1 MKSHRIL
8 SHHLLIDF
16 QYQSINCYQ
25 LILFGI
31 DFDWLTNSSIAYA
44 GARNYQFDTLYAIPR
59 TQASYTVKMYLVVE
73 NTVKKQ
79 D

>member
-31 DFDWLTNSSIAYA
+31 DFDRLTNSSIAYA
-44 GARNYQFDTLYAIPR
+44 GAEITSLTLYMPFQGHR
-59 TQASYTVKMYLVVE
+59 HPTQSKCI
-73 NTVKKQ
+73 
-79 D
+79 